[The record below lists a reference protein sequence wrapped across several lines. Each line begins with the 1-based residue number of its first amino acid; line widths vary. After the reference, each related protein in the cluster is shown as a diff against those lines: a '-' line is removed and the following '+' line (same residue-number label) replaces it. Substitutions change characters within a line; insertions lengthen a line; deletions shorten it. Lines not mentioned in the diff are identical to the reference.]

1 MPRTTWNRLVCAN
14 CLSDEDEDNFRL
26 IKEEVWCRNCLTCPH
41 GHWHHRT
48 AANDLCNSCL
58 LAAFSESW
66 LWGRRIQRITEYA
79 TTAYNTYGIY
89 AMNLDTYTAHEMDEL
104 YNRYGGDQQGWIA
117 ARPSA
122 VPVVIQGKHGRIS
135 SATGRKR

>member
-1 MPRTTWNRLVCAN
+1 
-14 CLSDEDEDNFRL
+14 
-26 IKEEVWCRNCLTCPH
+26 
-41 GHWHHRT
+41 
-48 AANDLCNSCL
+48 
-58 LAAFSESW
+58 
-66 LWGRRIQRITEYA
+66 
-79 TTAYNTYGIY
+79 
-89 AMNLDTYTAHEMDEL
+89 MNLDTYTAQEMDEL